1 MRRLA
6 FAIALFLASPCGAE
20 PLTYALPEETAT
32 LRPGP
37 NREAA
42 QNNCL
47 ACHSVDYI
55 LLQPPHM
62 GRPYWEG
69 VVKKMIKVYRAKI
82 DADEARRIVDYLATT
97 Y

>member
-1 MRRLA
+1 MGRLA
-6 FAIALFLASPCGAE
+6 LAIAMVLATPSGAE

-37 NREAA
+37 NWEAA

-69 VVKKMIKVYRAKI
+69 VVKKMIKIYRAPI
-82 DADEARRIVDYLATT
+82 DEDEAQKIVDYLATT